1 MTETK
6 NNIFMPSYSIWVV
19 EFKVVELKIQVRFYE
34 DVVGLVV
41 VKRESDKVYFA
52 GEGDSEPLL
61 ILNKVATEYQE
72 QHTTGIFHIAFLL
85 SSREALATKFLIST
99 SSMLP
104 GLKIIKSIW

>member
-1 MTETK
+1 MPETK

-19 EFKVVELKIQVRFYE
+19 EFKMVELKIQVKFYE

-61 ILNKVATEYQE
+61 IINNVSTEYQE
-72 QHTTGIFHIAFLL
+72 QHTTGMFHIAFILP
-85 SSREALATKFLIST
+85 SREALATKFLIST
-99 SSMLP
+99 SSILP
-104 GLKIIKSIW
+104 WLKIIKSIW

>member
-1 MTETK
+1 MPETK

-19 EFKVVELKIQVRFYE
+19 EFKVVELKIQVKFYE

-41 VKRESDKVYFA
+41 VKRESDKFYFA

-61 ILNKVATEYQE
+61 IINNVSTEYQE

-85 SSREALATKFLIST
+85 SFREALRSEEHT
-99 SSMLP
+99 SE
-104 GLKIIKSIW
+104 

>member
-1 MTETK
+1 MPETK
-6 NNIFMPSYSIWVV
+6 NNIFMPSYSIGVV
-19 EFKVVELKIQVRFYE
+19 EFKVVELKIQVKFYE
-34 DVVGLVV
+34 DVVGLVA
-41 VKRESDKVYFA
+41 VKRESDKVYFV